1 MGGLLD
7 FLFGD
12 DSANNKGIDQ
22 KHFGRDKFGYYADEE
37 SLYDDD
43 STWQDDDF

>member
-1 MGGLLD
+1 MGLLD
-7 FLFGD
+7 FLFSD
-12 DSANNKGIDQ
+12 DLAHNKGIDQ

>member
-1 MGGLLD
+1 MGLFD
-7 FLFGD
+7 FLFSN
-12 DSANNKGIDQ
+12 DSPNNKGIDD

-37 SLYDDD
+37 NLYDKD